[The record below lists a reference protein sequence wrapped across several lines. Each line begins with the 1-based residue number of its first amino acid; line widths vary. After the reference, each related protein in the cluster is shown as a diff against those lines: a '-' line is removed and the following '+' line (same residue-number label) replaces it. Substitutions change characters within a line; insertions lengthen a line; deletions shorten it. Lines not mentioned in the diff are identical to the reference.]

1 MRSSI
6 RSLRSTPGFTVAA
19 VLTLAVGIGAFT
31 TIYGVVD
38 AMVLRPLPFGD
49 RSPRLVTLH
58 STHPTQA
65 TDWDD
70 SELSYADLIDL
81 SESGRAFERVEGI
94 LGRNIALASDRDSER
109 VLGASVTPGLFALLG
124 VTPTIGRDFRPE
136 AAADPGF
143 ETEAIISD
151 ALWHRLFAGD
161 PAVTSRT
168 LLING
173 RAVAVVGVMPPLFSF
188 PNGQQVWLPLKSDR
202 TANRARRQLL
212 GVALMRDGVTVEQA
226 TRDADRVA
234 RQLADRF
241 PDTNRDWRVVAM
253 PMRQFFVSGSGA
265 STILAA
271 VALLLAV
278 ACANVAGLVVARS
291 LRRRQELT
299 VRAALGASRRRLIT
313 LLLSETLVVSAL
325 GGALGILLA
334 MWGLAAIVWINP
346 EPPPYW
352 ATPQLDVRVAL
363 IAIMTTAVAAIASG
377 LVPALRFSRAHPAH
391 ALGSGARNV
400 GGAPSTRRAQRV
412 LVVVQVAVSLSLLV
426 GATLLARSSMQ
437 LQSADAG
444 FALKPLLSLRF
455 YLAGNAYDAPAAKS
469 AAVARVL
476 DQIRAIPGVS
486 AVAATGAIPSD
497 DGGAGVRVSLPGQGG
512 DGRTELGA
520 QMIPASP
527 SLWDALGLQLQH
539 GRGFTDTESRAAD
552 ADVAIVNARLAERFW
567 PKQDALGRTF
577 SFITTDGTQ
586 TLRVI
591 GVAPNLVY
599 EEFGETT
606 EQSQL
611 NVYVPIARA
620 NWRTTALLV
629 RTPAD
634 PAALSAPVRQAVRAI
649 DPTFAVYD
657 MLTME
662 DRRTFTHWGETFM
675 GDTFAGFAI
684 AALLLAC
691 LGAWGTT
698 SQSVAERTREI
709 GLRLAIGAAPRN
721 VVSMF
726 VRQGVRLGVMGIAAG
741 LPLALAMAAVLSTG
755 LFNVSPWDAR
765 MWLALPAVLMVV
777 MLLATWLPARRASRV
792 DAATVLR

>member
-1 MRSSI
+1 MRSTI
-6 RSLRSTPGFTVAA
+6 RSLRSTPGFTLAA

-31 TIYGVVD
+31 TVYGVVD

-70 SELSYADLIDL
+70 SDLSYADLIDL
-81 SESGRAFERVEGI
+81 SESGRAFDRVEGI

-109 VLGASVTPGLFALLG
+109 VLGASVTPGLFAMLG
-124 VTPTIGRDFRPE
+124 VAPAIGRDFRPE
-136 AAADPGF
+136 AAAEPGF
-143 ETEAIISD
+143 ETEVIISD

-161 PAVTSRT
+161 PSVTAKT

-173 RAVAVVGVMPPLFSF
+173 RAVAVVGVMPPRFSF
-188 PNGQQVWLPLKSDR
+188 PEGQQVWLPLKSDR

-212 GVALMRDGVTVEQA
+212 GVGLMREGVTVEQA
-226 TRDADRVA
+226 TSDADRVA
-234 RQLADRF
+234 RQLAERF

-271 VALLLAV
+271 VGLLLAV
-278 ACANVAGLVVARS
+278 ACANVAGLIVTRS

-299 VRAALGASRRRLIT
+299 VRAALGASRARLIT
-313 LLLSETLVVSAL
+313 LLLSETLALSVL

-334 MWGLAAIVWINP
+334 MWGIAAIVWINP

-352 ATPQLDVRVAL
+352 ATPELDLRVAL
-363 IAIMTTAVAAIASG
+363 IAIMTTALTAIASG
-377 LVPALRFSRAHPAH
+377 LVPALRFSRAHPAN
-391 ALGSGARNV
+391 ALGSGTRNV
-400 GGAPSTRRAQRV
+400 GGAPSTRRAQRL
-412 LVVVQVAVSLSLLV
+412 LVVAQVAVSLSLLV
-426 GATLLARSSMQ
+426 GATLLGRSSMQ

-444 FALKPLLSLRF
+444 FPLAPLLSLRF
-455 YLAGNAYDAPAAKS
+455 YIAGDAYDAPAAK
-469 AAVARVL
+469 AMAVARVL
-476 DQIRAIPGVS
+476 DQVRAIPGVS
-486 AVAATGAIPSD
+486 AVGATGSIPSD
-497 DGGAGVRVSLPGQGG
+497 DGGAGVRVSLPGQSAGG
-512 DGRTELGA
+512 RGELGA
-520 QMIPASP
+520 QMIPASAT
-527 SLWDALGLQLQH
+527 LWDALGLRLQQ
-539 GRGFTDTESRAAD
+539 GRAFTDTESRAAD
-552 ADVAIVNARLAERFW
+552 ADVAIVNTRLAERFW

-577 SFITTDGTQ
+577 SLVTNDGTQ
-586 TLRVI
+586 TMRVV
-591 GVAPNLVY
+591 GVAPDLVY

-620 NWRTTALLV
+620 NWRTVALLV
-629 RTPAD
+629 RASAD
-634 PAALSAPVRQAVRAI
+634 PAALAAPARQSVRAV

-662 DRRTFTHWGETFM
+662 DRRAFTHWGETFM
-675 GDTFAGFAI
+675 GETYTGFAI
-684 AALLLAC
+684 AALLLAG
-691 LGAWGTT
+691 LGVWGTT

-726 VRQGVRLGVMGIAAG
+726 VRQGIGLGVLGVAAG
-741 LPLALAMAAVLSTG
+741 FPLAVAMAASLSAG
-755 LFNVSPWDAR
+755 LFNVSAWDAR
-765 MWLALPAVLMVV
+765 MWLALPTALMVV

-792 DAATVLR
+792 EPASALR